1 MCPICMTTIA
11 ATVAGLGSAGG
22 ITAFFAAKLR
32 SGTSELRSVED
43 EAHHAPFKPVRRE
56 DGASDAWSSGRLDA
70 S

>member
-22 ITAFFAAKLR
+22 ITVFFASKLR
-32 SGTSELRSVED
+32 SGTREQDLPETSYLTL
-43 EAHHAPFKPVRRE
+43 PCKPVCRE
-56 DGASDAWSSGRLDA
+56 DGASDAWSSGQLDA